1 MPFIRRFDLS
11 FIRQK
16 FIPDSDPETD
26 DSNNSESGSDN
37 SPGNSPGSSSG
48 SSSGSGSSSS
58 PSGSNGISYNSY
70 KIYIYA
76 GWTQEIF
83 NEHYIYNLSGDLYV
97 NNQSANNELINNLAP
112 NQELP
117 ETAVKMS
124 DYQMSLSRNIYI
136 A

>member
-37 SPGNSPGSSSG
+37 NPGSSSG
-48 SSSGSGSSSS
+48 SLSGSGSSSGPSS
-58 PSGSNGISYNSY
+58 PSGSNEISYNSY

-76 GWTQEIF
+76 GWIQEIS
-83 NEHYIYNLSGDLYV
+83 NEHYSYNLSGDLYV

-117 ETAVKMS
+117 ETAVKMR
-124 DYQMSLSRNIYI
+124 DYQISLSRNIYV